1 MVSPSLRLPGRQAQR
16 PQHLMVALLATH
28 PLLSAGASGGPLRA
42 CTACGHYCTGT
53 LVLPKGVTSHPALPR
68 GDPEPHMVLGVLG
81 PSTRNPSQGTRADQQ
96 SLCACIR
103 RGLQAPTM
111 VQHKR
116 LLPGPVSQPFRATAR
131 PLTFHSSASCVE
143 AVWLVRAWRSGR
155 SPPSSKDT
163 GGQGPSEG
171 VPGGSSSLPAL
182 LWELPSTSFLD
193 SSAQGR
199 RDFSNAAQVFFSL
212 HNFPHSKPSI
222 LFDLLGGRPVT
233 DSNSPCR
240 SCWL

>member
-1 MVSPSLRLPGRQAQR
+1 MGDGLTEPAPSRKAGPAAPEPDGGPPSHAPFALSWRIWGATPGL
-16 PQHLMVALLATH
+16 HSMWALLH
-28 PLLSAGASGGPLRA
+28 R
-42 CTACGHYCTGT
+42 H

-96 SLCACIR
+96 SLCACIH

-116 LLPGPVSQPFRATAR
+116 LLPGPVSQPFRAPFRSCGGNAAVGACSTAR

-143 AVWLVRAWRSGR
+143 AVWLVRAWHSAKDRR

-182 LWELPSTSFLD
+182 LWELPSTS
-193 SSAQGR
+193 SAPWSHQTPKLTAG
-199 RDFSNAAQVFFSL
+199 
-212 HNFPHSKPSI
+212 
-222 LFDLLGGRPVT
+222 
-233 DSNSPCR
+233 
-240 SCWL
+240 

>member
-68 GDPEPHMVLGVLG
+68 GDPEPHMVLRVLG

-116 LLPGPVSQPFRATAR
+116 LLPGPVSQPFRAPFRSCGGNAAVGACSTAR

-143 AVWLVRAWRSGR
+143 AVWLVRAWHSAKDRR

-182 LWELPSTSFLD
+182 LWELPSTS
-193 SSAQGR
+193 SAPWSHQTPKLTAG
-199 RDFSNAAQVFFSL
+199 
-212 HNFPHSKPSI
+212 
-222 LFDLLGGRPVT
+222 
-233 DSNSPCR
+233 
-240 SCWL
+240 